1 MRFVLFLTKGKYI
14 VDTARSS
21 RVFIGNVFIVT
32 VRKAARFDVEVA
44 MIMTLNND
52 QNITSTLDGTE
63 YGSISPAENITSI
76 HIKMCRV
83 KSCLSSAANINICH
97 KSEDGRVSGNH
108 VPVECWESVLGCS
121 SDTTDTRETGYS
133 T

>member
-32 VRKAARFDVEVA
+32 VRKAVRFDVEVA

-76 HIKMCRV
+76 HIKCAE
-83 KSCLSSAANINICH
+83 SS
-97 KSEDGRVSGNH
+97 
-108 VPVECWESVLGCS
+108 PVCPVQQI
-121 SDTTDTRETGYS
+121 
-133 T
+133 